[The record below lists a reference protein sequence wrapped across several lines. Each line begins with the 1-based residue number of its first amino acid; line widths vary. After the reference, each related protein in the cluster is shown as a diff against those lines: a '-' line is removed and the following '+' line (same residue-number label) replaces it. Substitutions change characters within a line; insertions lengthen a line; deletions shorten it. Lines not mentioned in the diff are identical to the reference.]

1 MDQERLTNQDMESL
15 GEEILKEKQ
24 SLGRELHT
32 LRAEKDRQVFS
43 TLSQI
48 RQHGCFII
56 QGHVFYFIHFI
67 FSKQISELESE
78 RQHLSEAVASLQ
90 ERAQSNNEERVREV
104 EAENRQLL
112 QNITDTSS
120 RLASLET
127 QLKLANEEAARLK
140 EKAERCEEVEREVSR
155 LERSKDALSREVKNI
170 STQNFSKFHY
180 IETNF
185 TLAFV
190 VA

>member
-56 QGHVFYFIHFI
+56 QGCDFYFIHLI
-67 FSKQISELESE
+67 FQ
-78 RQHLSEAVASLQ
+78 
-90 ERAQSNNEERVREV
+90 
-104 EAENRQLL
+104 
-112 QNITDTSS
+112 TDL
-120 RLASLET
+120 RI
-127 QLKLANEEAARLK
+127 
-140 EKAERCEEVEREVSR
+140 EK
-155 LERSKDALSREVKNI
+155 
-170 STQNFSKFHY
+170 
-180 IETNF
+180 
-185 TLAFV
+185 
-190 VA
+190 